1 MVSVATQVQPLSER
15 RFFTWM
21 SAALAAVAFAGFAR
35 TYYLAGFNDGPRPVL
50 TPVVHLHGALSTAWI
65 LLLILQTRL
74 IANGRRDIHR
84 LMGMA
89 GAAIGAAI
97 LVTGIFVAINSERR
111 VHTAANAGTLA
122 DPYVFL
128 IFPFASVGLFALFAT
143 LGVLQ
148 RQRPDAHKRF
158 MLLATASL
166 VVPALA
172 RIVTQAMQGAAVGV
186 AGAGVI
192 GAVILVNGFLL
203 AMVLHDLNTR
213 GRVHPVTLWGGAVT
227 VISEGLRF
235 AIGFSEPWQAFAR
248 MLMG

>member
-1 MVSVATQVQPLSER
+1 MVSVATQIQPLSER

-21 SAALAAVAFAGFAR
+21 SAAMTAVAFAGFAR

-50 TPVVHLHGALSTAWI
+50 TPIVHLHGALSTAWI
-65 LLLILQTRL
+65 VLLILQTRL

-89 GAAIGAAI
+89 GVAIGAAI

-143 LGVLQ
+143 LGVLK
-148 RQRPDAHKRF
+148 RHRPDAHKRY

-166 VVPALA
+166 IVPALA
-172 RIVTQAMQGAAVGV
+172 RIVTQATHGAVAGV
-186 AGAGVI
+186 AGAV
-192 GAVILVNGFLL
+192 VLVNGFLL
-203 AMVLHDLNTR
+203 AMAIHDLRTR
-213 GRVHPVTLWGGAVT
+213 GRLHPVTLWGGAVT
-227 VISEGLRF
+227 VISEVLRF
-235 AIGFSEPWQAFAR
+235 AIGFSEPWQALAR